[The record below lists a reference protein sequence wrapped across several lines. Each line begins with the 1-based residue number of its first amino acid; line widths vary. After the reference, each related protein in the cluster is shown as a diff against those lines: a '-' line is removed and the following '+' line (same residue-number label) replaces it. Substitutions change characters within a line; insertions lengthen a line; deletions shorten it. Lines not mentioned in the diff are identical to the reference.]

1 MKIRRFDLERLI
13 QLGLG
18 RLRPRDALRERS
30 AGDRM
35 PGRVAAAH
43 GIERDRLAKVMDEYY
58 AAWGWYHDGASPP
71 LG

>member
-18 RLRPRDALRERS
+18 RLRPRDALHERS
-30 AGDRM
+30 SGDRI
-35 PGRVAAAH
+35 PGRVAAH
-43 GIERDRLAKVMDEYY
+43 GIERDKLAKIIDEYY